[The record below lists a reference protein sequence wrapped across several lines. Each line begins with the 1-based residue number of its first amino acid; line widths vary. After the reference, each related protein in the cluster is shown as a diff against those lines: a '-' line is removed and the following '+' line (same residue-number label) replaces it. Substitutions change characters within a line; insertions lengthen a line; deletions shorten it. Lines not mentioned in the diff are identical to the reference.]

1 MMIKVA
7 VLGALGNMGREVVA
21 AVQDDPELGLAGV
34 VDVRAGEEEPPS
46 RHPVSGSTVLDD
58 VSRLDSRE
66 VDVIVDF
73 TVAHSAVRNIMWALD
88 HGVHAVVGTTGI
100 SDEDIRQL
108 ADRAAAADANVLIA
122 PNFAIGAVLMMKF
135 SRMAASVFDQ
145 CEIVELH
152 HRGKRDAPSGTAI
165 ATARLVE
172 EVMKPSKIP
181 PSEERV
187 VPGTRGGSLG
197 PVNIHSVRLDGLV
210 AHQEVLFGGKGQTL
224 SIRHDTTDRSCFMPG
239 VIIAVKG
246 VAAIP
251 GLTIGLDSLL

>member
-1 MMIKVA
+1 MINVA
-7 VLGALGNMGREVVA
+7 VLGALGNMGREVIA
-21 AVQDDPELGLAGV
+21 AVEEDPELKLAGL
-34 VDVRAGEEEPPS
+34 VDVKAGEEESPPT
-46 RHPVSGSTVLDD
+46 HPVSGLAILDD
-58 VSRLDSRE
+58 VSRLDPRE

-73 TVAHSAVRNIMWALD
+73 TVAHSAVRDIMWALD

-100 SDEDIRQL
+100 SDEDIKRL
-108 ADRAAAADANVLIA
+108 ADRASTADTNVLIA

-135 SRMAASVFDQ
+135 SQMAASVFDQ

-165 ATARLVE
+165 ATARLVQNAME
-172 EVMKPSKIP
+172 PSKIP
-181 PSEERV
+181 PSEERDV
-187 VPGTRGGSLG
+187 SGTRGGNLG

-210 AHQEVLFGGKGQTL
+210 AHQEVLFGAKGQTL
-224 SIRHDTTDRSCFMPG
+224 SIRHDTTDRTCFMPG